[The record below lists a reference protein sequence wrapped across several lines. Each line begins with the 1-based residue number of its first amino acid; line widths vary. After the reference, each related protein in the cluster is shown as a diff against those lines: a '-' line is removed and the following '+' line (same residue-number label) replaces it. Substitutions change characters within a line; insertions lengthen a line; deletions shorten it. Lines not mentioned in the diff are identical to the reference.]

1 MHRISVAAA
10 ALALLLTPAT
20 AHAGSY
26 HVYTCGAAGKVWPNT
41 AWRAVAAG
49 GVTIDSSCSGNTIA
63 LSAPAGAAGV
73 NNTSAALVFTSP
85 AGTRIADF
93 ALDRRL
99 DYTDTANANTHQF
112 FVTYELGGVFAGA
125 GDYNDATRN
134 ALNKQKQWYGYP
146 AATAHVARGTVTRAS
161 FPALAGY
168 NGSATQLILR
178 LGCFN
183 RGTPCSVAAGGGIA
197 DTLYGAD
204 VTISD
209 PTPPAVSVEA
219 SGLLAGGSRDGSDPV
234 TLSATDGAG
243 IRRVDLIDVT
253 NPAAPAVVGSE
264 DYGDG
269 RTDANRGCD
278 YSNPAPC
285 PQLSRETLRPTA
297 LPAGS
302 REVLVRVTDAGGNAV
317 DSGPYPVFAATPS
330 DRGALNGANATETGT
345 VQIAFAHFK
354 SVHPTVGFGR
364 HVRVRGRLLNALGQP
379 IAGARVSLL
388 TRDLRAKAPIVPR
401 QTKTTGPDGDFAFS
415 VAATASRLLQVGWV
429 SHVNDVRFGAAGYLT
444 LRARASS
451 SLTVS
456 THRPRIGRRL
466 TVSGRIHGVGR
477 GGVTVVLQGRAR
489 GAKRYETFAVATASR
504 HGRFKARYRF
514 RSAGSRGHR
523 FQFRATI
530 RPAASFPYEAGHS
543 STVTVRVR

>member
-1 MHRISVAAA
+1 
-10 ALALLLTPAT
+10 
-20 AHAGSY
+20 
-26 HVYTCGAAGKVWPNT
+26 
-41 AWRAVAAG
+41 VAAG

-85 AGTRIADF
+85 AGTHIADF

-146 AATAHVARGTVTRAS
+146 AATAHVARATVTRAT
-161 FPALAGY
+161 FPALAAYKGT
-168 NGSATQLILR
+168 ATQLILR

-204 VTISD
+204 VTIDD

-285 PQLSRETLRPTA
+285 PQLSRETVRPTA
-297 LPAGS
+297 LPAGQ
-302 REVLVRVTDAGGNAV
+302 RQVVVRVTDAGGNAV
-317 DSGPYPVFAATPS
+317 DSGPYPVLAVTPS
-330 DRGALNGANATETGT
+330 DRGPVNGTNVTEAGT

-415 VAATASRLLQVGWV
+415 VAATASRLLQVGWL

-456 THRPRIGRRL
+456 THRPRVGQRL

-477 GGVTVVLQGRAR
+477 GGVTVVLQGRER

-504 HGRFKARYRF
+504 HGLFRARYRF

-523 FQFRATI
+523 FQFRALI
-530 RPAASFPYEAGHS
+530 RPAASFPYEAGRS
-543 STVTVRVR
+543 GTVTVRVR

>member
-1 MHRISVAAA
+1 
-10 ALALLLTPAT
+10 
-20 AHAGSY
+20 
-26 HVYTCGAAGKVWPNT
+26 
-41 AWRAVAAG
+41 
-49 GVTIDSSCSGNTIA
+49 
-63 LSAPAGAAGV
+63 
-73 NNTSAALVFTSP
+73 
-85 AGTRIADF
+85 
-93 ALDRRL
+93 
-99 DYTDTANANTHQF
+99 
-112 FVTYELGGVFAGA
+112 
-125 GDYNDATRN
+125 
-134 ALNKQKQWYGYP
+134 
-146 AATAHVARGTVTRAS
+146 VARGTVTRAS

-456 THRPRIGRRL
+456 THRPRVGRRL